1 MLSIDHMLSI
11 ISLLSRKSQRQMLAR
26 VGRNGTS
33 QMLGKGSQADLRFVM
48 IPFVLS
54 HMTPLV
60 ILL

>member
-1 MLSIDHMLSI
+1 LSI

-33 QMLGKGSQADLRFVM
+33 QMLGKGCQADLRFVM